1 MPKINVY
8 IIKRKHDET
17 VQEVVLRTLS
27 LIPLKNY
34 ITNSE
39 TKILINPNWVCSDHS
54 DTGNVTSTETL
65 EGIILYLLN
74 EAMINPEKIIVADGG
89 ELALSSYEVV
99 LKNNNVSK
107 LEEYGIEVRD
117 LNSDIMIENVAVSDP
132 LALKT
137 INIAKTAMDAS
148 CIISVPSLKTHS
160 MAVTTLSMKNMMGTI
175 LPKGIMHS
183 NLHKKIAD
191 LVSVLRKKMKF
202 QIIDGIIGSNGFE
215 LGGSPVKMN
224 LIIAGD
230 DPVAVDRVGS
240 AIIGRGLDNVKY
252 LTYAEKKGLGT
263 ADLEHIEIIGK
274 QIEDVYHK
282 F

>member
-1 MPKINVY
+1 MKTRVY
-8 IIKRKHDET
+8 IIKRKAEESNI
-17 VQEVVLRTLS
+17 EVVLRTLKE
-27 LIPLKNY
+27 IPLNNY
-34 ITNSE
+34 INNSE
-39 TKILINPNWVCSDHS
+39 SSILINPNWVCSDHS

-65 EGIILYLLN
+65 EGIIIYLIN

-89 ELALSSYEVV
+89 ELPSSSYEIV

-107 LEEYGIEVRD
+107 LEDYGIEVRD
-117 LNSDIMIENVAVSDP
+117 LNSDTMIENVKVSGP

-137 INIAKTAMDAS
+137 VNIAKTAMDAS

-160 MAVTTLSMKNMMGTI
+160 MAETTLSMKNMMGTI

-183 NLHKKIAD
+183 SLHKKIAD
-191 LVSVLRKKMKF
+191 LTSVLREKMKF

-215 LGGSPVKMN
+215 LGGSPVKMD
-224 LIIAGD
+224 LIIAGE
-230 DPVAVDRVGS
+230 DPVAVDTIGS
-240 AIIGRGLDNVKY
+240 KIIGYDQNTVKY

-263 ADLEHIEIIGK
+263 ADLDNIEIIGK
-274 QIEDVYHK
+274 QIEEVYHK

>member
-1 MPKINVY
+1 MTETNVY
-8 IIKRKHDET
+8 VIKRKPEET
-17 VQEVVLRTLS
+17 VQEVVLRTLKS
-27 LIPLKNY
+27 IPMKNY

-39 TKILINPNWVCSDHS
+39 NRILINPNWVCSDHS

-65 EGIILYLLN
+65 EGIIIYLIN
-74 EAMINPEKIIVADGG
+74 EAMINPEKITVADGG
-89 ELALSSYEVV
+89 SEGFYDDVM
-99 LKNNNVSK
+99 KNNNVSK

-117 LNSDIMIENVAVSDP
+117 LNSDTMIENVKVSEP

-137 INIAKTAMDAS
+137 VSIAKTAMDAS

-160 MAVTTLSMKNMMGTI
+160 MAVTTLSMKNMMGAI
-175 LPKGIMHS
+175 LPKGIMHG
-183 NLHKKIAD
+183 HIHQKIAD

-202 QIIDGIIGSNGFE
+202 QIIDGIIGSNGSE
-215 LGGSPVKMN
+215 LGGKPLKMD
-224 LIIAGD
+224 LIIAGE
-230 DPVAVDRVGS
+230 DPVACDRVSS
-240 AIIGRGLDNVKY
+240 AIIGRGLDKVKY

-263 ADLEHIEIIGK
+263 ADLENIEIIGK

>member
-1 MPKINVY
+1 MKTRVY
-8 IIKRKHDET
+8 IIKRKAEESNI
-17 VQEVVLRTLS
+17 EVVIRTLKE
-27 LIPLKNY
+27 IPLNNY
-34 ITNSE
+34 INNSE
-39 TKILINPNWVCSDHS
+39 SSILINPNWVCSDHS

-65 EGIILYLLN
+65 EGIIIYLIN

-89 ELALSSYEVV
+89 ELPSSSYEIV

-107 LEEYGIEVRD
+107 LEDYGIEVRD
-117 LNSDIMIENVAVSDP
+117 LNSDTMIENVKVSGP

-137 INIAKTAMDAS
+137 VNIAKTAMDAS

-160 MAVTTLSMKNMMGTI
+160 MAETTLSMKNMMGTI

-183 NLHKKIAD
+183 SLHKKIAD
-191 LVSVLRKKMKF
+191 LTSVLREKMKF

-215 LGGSPVKMN
+215 LGGSPVKMD
-224 LIIAGD
+224 LIIAGE
-230 DPVAVDRVGS
+230 DPVAVDTIGS
-240 AIIGRGLDNVKY
+240 KIIGYDQNTVKY

-263 ADLEHIEIIGK
+263 ADLDNIEIIGK
-274 QIEDVYHK
+274 QIEEVYHK

>member
-1 MPKINVY
+1 MKTRVY
-8 IIKRKHDET
+8 IIKRKAEESNI
-17 VQEVVLRTLS
+17 EVVLRTLKE
-27 LIPLKNY
+27 IPLNNY
-34 ITNSE
+34 INNSE
-39 TKILINPNWVCSDHS
+39 SSILINPNWVCSDHS

-65 EGIILYLLN
+65 EGIIIYLIN

-89 ELALSSYEVV
+89 ELPSSSYEIV

-107 LEEYGIEVRD
+107 LEDYGIEVRD
-117 LNSDIMIENVAVSDP
+117 LNSDTMIENVKVSGP

-137 INIAKTAMDAS
+137 VNIAKTAMDAS

-160 MAVTTLSMKNMMGTI
+160 MAETTLSMKNMMGTI

-183 NLHKKIAD
+183 SLHKKIAD
-191 LVSVLRKKMKF
+191 LTSVLREKMKF

-215 LGGSPVKMN
+215 LGGSPVKMD
-224 LIIAGD
+224 LIIAGE
-230 DPVAVDRVGS
+230 DPVAVDTIGS
-240 AIIGRGLDNVKY
+240 KIIGYDQNTVKY
-252 LTYAEKKGLGT
+252 LTYAEQRGLGT
-263 ADLEHIEIIGK
+263 ADLDNIEIIGK